1 MKKKSGKINKFYFLI
16 ITVSS
21 LAFIGCTNIQETT
34 TNNSPTPAQN
44 HTTQDQKIATK
55 NLNKLIVMD
64 YMEALST
71 SLMPVVSA
79 KILSPN
85 YQELR
90 KEFANM
96 DYHAAG
102 SELAAAAAPLK
113 TAITHRRNRADAFIA
128 EDDIVIVRYYISGTH
143 SGNFYGIP
151 ATDKSFDIPAAAVF
165 WLEDGKIT
173 KSWSMADEAGFLR
186 QIGKP
191 LPARADGR
199 WEAWPH
205 VLPARTGNEIM
216 KEALANPID
225 SQEYRNKLQLNA
237 WKAPAYK
244 KQVLHADQSQRKGL
258 RSGFFNLLD
267 AGTQPGIKDNPFLA
281 AFPDRVDMISNLVA
295 DGKRAVIQFR
305 LTATNS
311 RSLFGIPSKNRPV
324 SAVEFG
330 FQEFDGE
337 TWKFNWWFGDDLGML
352 LQIGGPQDYWFQGEA
367 EPSE

>member
-1 MKKKSGKINKFYFLI
+1 METKMNNKQLRTKTLLFLF
-16 ITVSS
+16 TLLSS
-21 LAFIGCTNIQETT
+21 LLFTGCTNVNKTVANTDAHKSSKSESYSVSQEEY
-34 TNNSPTPAQN
+34 
-44 HTTQDQKIATK
+44 
-55 NLNKLIVMD
+55 NKLVVMD

-71 SLMPVVSA
+71 SLMPSVA
-79 KILSPN
+79 DKILSKN

-102 SELAAAAAPLK
+102 SELSALADPLQ
-113 TAITHRRNRADAFIA
+113 TAISHRRNRADAFIA
-128 EDDIVIVRYYISGTH
+128 EDDIVVVRYYITGTH

-151 ATDKSFDIPAAAVF
+151 ATGKSFEIPAAAVF
-165 WLEDGKIT
+165 WLDHGKIT
-173 KSWSMADEAGFLR
+173 KTWSMADEAGFLR

-199 WEAWPH
+199 WEAWPD

-216 KEALANPID
+216 ADALANPID

-244 KQVLHADQSQRKGL
+244 TQILNPDQSQRKGL

-267 AGTQPGIKDNPFLA
+267 AGTQSEIKNNPFLA
-281 AFPDRVDMISNLVA
+281 AFPDRVDMITNLVA

-305 LTATNS
+305 LTATNNQ
-311 RSLFGIPSKNRPV
+311 SLFGIPAKGRPV

-337 TWKFNWWFGDDLGML
+337 VWKFTWWFGDDLGML
-352 LQIGGPQDYWFQGEA
+352 LQIGGPQDYWFSNED
-367 EPSE
+367 